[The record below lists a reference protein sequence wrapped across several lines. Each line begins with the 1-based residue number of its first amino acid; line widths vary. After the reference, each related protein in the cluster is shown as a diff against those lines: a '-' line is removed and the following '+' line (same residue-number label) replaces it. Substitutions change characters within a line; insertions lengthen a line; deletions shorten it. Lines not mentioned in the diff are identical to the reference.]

1 MEHGMG
7 LGVEWQGLGRC
18 GREGRSST
26 RHYDDGHDH
35 DEQHVLA
42 QNLGQLQ
49 PLHLK
54 GVKRISNGQEKQQR
68 SDRY

>member
-18 GREGRSST
+18 GREGHSST

-49 PLHLK
+49 TLHL
-54 GVKRISNGQEKQQR
+54 NE
-68 SDRY
+68 